1 MEVVQVAVLGP
12 TGRRILGRVMR
23 KVFGPTRADCPR
35 QLPTDHD
42 YAASTREYLSD
53 QLSQSFLDRNLDY
66 LLRRKEWK
74 TIAGS

>member
-1 MEVVQVAVLGP
+1 MEVVQVAVLEP

-23 KVFGPTRADCPR
+23 RVYGPTRADCPR

-53 QLSQSFLDRNLDY
+53 QP
-66 LLRRKEWK
+66 RKASS
-74 TIAGS
+74 TAT

>member
-1 MEVVQVAVLGP
+1 MEVVQVAVLEP

-23 KVFGPTRADCPR
+23 KGADCPR

-53 QLSQSFLDRNLDY
+53 QLSQSFLDRNLY
-66 LLRRKEWK
+66 YLRRKE
-74 TIAGS
+74 

>member
-12 TGRRILGRVMR
+12 TGRRILDRVMR
-23 KVFGPTRADCPR
+23 RVYGPNRADCPR

-53 QLSQSFLDRNLDY
+53 HLSKSFLDRNLNH
-66 LLRRKEWK
+66 LLRRKE
-74 TIAGS
+74 

>member
-12 TGRRILGRVMR
+12 TGRSILDGVMR
-23 KVFGPTRADCPR
+23 KVYGPTRADCPR

-53 QLSQSFLDRNLDY
+53 LLSKSFLDRNLNH
-66 LLRRKEWK
+66 LLRRKE
-74 TIAGS
+74 